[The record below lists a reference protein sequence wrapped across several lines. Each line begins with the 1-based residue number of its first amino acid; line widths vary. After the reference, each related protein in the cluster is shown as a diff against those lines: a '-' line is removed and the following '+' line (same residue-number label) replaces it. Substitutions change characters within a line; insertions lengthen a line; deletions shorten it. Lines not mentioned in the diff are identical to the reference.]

1 MQIRWSIRLNYISNL
16 LKPVNNN
23 KVGSVSS
30 QIQKTV
36 LENGIRVL
44 SDRVPGVRSVSVGV
58 LIDVGSKDEL
68 PEERGYAHLVEHMLF
83 QGTGLR
89 DAGAIAEM
97 MEIGGGVMGAFT
109 ARDYT
114 VYHATVLDEYLTFAL
129 EVLGDM
135 LCNSVLPAEA
145 LDRQRSVI
153 LNEIAGSDGPL
164 EQVNNL
170 LKAVLW
176 KDHPLGY
183 PTAGLKSTI
192 KNATRDTL
200 MAFFKKHYS
209 ADKII
214 VTAAGNVDHE
224 NFVAQT
230 RDSFWQLPKVEKPIE
245 VVTTNPPKTTLG
257 TVIIKPRD
265 LQQVYFSMAWP
276 APSYTDAER
285 YGWHVFTSLFG
296 GGVTSRLY
304 RHLREELGIVY
315 HADAQYHAYRDAGTL
330 VVEGAT
336 PPETLVPAIAST
348 IIELL
353 KMIEESI
360 SPDEHHRTVQSLIS
374 QHLISGD
381 SAYVRMSRLALQELY
396 FKGALESERVI
407 KGLKLQSLEAIQ
419 EIAQKV
425 CELGIPTIS
434 LVGSIDEM
442 LIENLRSMLNDFGG
456 DPTIIMATESQY
468 EVLDIVG
475 GNLNKKTVAVAH
487 SQKSVQSAFAF
498 S

>member
-1 MQIRWSIRLNYISNL
+1 MS
-16 LKPVNNN
+16 
-23 KVGSVSS
+23 G

-44 SDRVPGVRSVSVGV
+44 SDHVPGVRSVSVGV
-58 LIDVGSKDEL
+58 LINVGSKDEE
-68 PEERGYAHLVEHMLF
+68 PHQRGYAHLVEHMLF

-145 LDRQRSVI
+145 LNRQRSVI
-153 LNEIAGSDGPL
+153 LNEIAGSDSPL

-170 LKAVLW
+170 LKATLW

-192 KNATRDTL
+192 QDATRDSL
-200 MAFFKKHYS
+200 MAFFKKFYV
-209 ADKII
+209 ANNII
-214 VTAAGNVDHE
+214 VTAAGNVDHDD
-224 NFVAQT
+224 FVAQT
-230 RDSFWQLPKVEKPIE
+230 RDSFWQLEKVENSAVTEVKPPE
-245 VVTTNPPKTTLG
+245 ANLG
-257 TVIIKPRD
+257 TVIVKPRE

-276 APSYTDAER
+276 APAYTDPER
-285 YGWHVFTSLFG
+285 YAWHVFTSLFG

-304 RHLREELGIVY
+304 RTLREELGIVY

-336 PPETLVPAIAST
+336 SPETLIPAIAST

-353 KMIEESI
+353 KMIEHNI
-360 SPDEHHRTVQSLIS
+360 NADEHHRAVQSLIS

-396 FKGALESERVI
+396 FDGALDSVRVI

-419 EIAQKV
+419 FIAQKV
-425 CELGIPTIS
+425 CEIGLPTIS
-434 LVGSIDEM
+434 LVGPIDDQ
-442 LIENLRSMLNDFGG
+442 LIAQMESMLRDFGG
-456 DPTIIMATESQY
+456 EPTIVMAPQSEY
-468 EVLDIVG
+468 EVFDVVG
-475 GNLNKKTVAVAH
+475 GKLNNKNKSKVQQVA
-487 SQKSVQSAFAF
+487 SII
-498 S
+498 